1 MREHCIGGS
10 SPSAPSHRRGRQAR
24 NGMFGLLLLSVALA
38 ACSLAAAWGGE
49 FGEYTAHTD
58 MPSVPTSPADH
69 EGMWDPFVLRVP
81 GTGDAL
87 EVKSESTDGLR
98 PLAGF
103 DRLPWNGR
111 QIVRDASGN
120 WFVVIEQDGQKIL
133 LATGSGKS
141 TNPYRPRGGDL
152 EVMELV
158 GAEGEAVFPAQGE
171 ASRASMTIDGS
182 NRLHVIWHS
191 DDGLWHAEA
200 DLGNGAPPD
209 LREKGAWTTPRRLV
223 DGPCRP
229 GDIMSGAD
237 GGVVVS
243 YSSDDT
249 VYYQSVSGGE
259 PEAAGGLG
267 AGMSDMGRPGAKIPM
282 SERESQDAVMDLAP
296 DGSVYLAFRRD
307 FSIWVARRTPEGEW
321 LPAEQVAREYAFH
334 PSIMVADGRPLVT
347 FLHDGI
353 RSMPLDLGEKI
364 SQRAGGGSAIGYA
377 KLTED
382 GWRTD
387 SIVRAEE
394 IVVMRRGMWGKRGTG
409 RVFPQIEQ
417 LGWPVMFRD
426 RHGVVWAL
434 WQNTTRRWACT
445 ARWMGEEFGQVHECR
460 GPFNAP
466 ALPVNA
472 EKHAPA
478 DATDVGLLFYAAAA
492 GGNDRAVFDR
502 LRIPSLSVA
511 EEREVLFLDS
521 LEVGATTGVDF
532 ALNQMTKPSQYPAL
546 SPRGDNPVVWGA
558 SVSKRGDTYVMG
570 YSSPL
575 EDGGSSHGVA
585 TSSDG
590 VHFEMVDK
598 LPDDLPE
605 AEETPTRPLAY
616 WKGNPANTPPPYYEN
631 PDQTDPAK
639 KYMRLAFSTENRGTY
654 WVEYSPDGTKWT
666 EGAQTTAT
674 EAMRERGRPSFFDP
688 TDPER
693 PIRIYSRVYT
703 ETGRSWG
710 VTWTKDLVGWSGLEH
725 LLDPDD
731 PYGSDPEQAGIGS
744 TGKSYTMRGQVY
756 MDSVAGKGE
765 DEIYATSV
773 RVAEGLYFCFY
784 WPGTT
789 GRPLTDVGLAVS
801 RDGFNFTRV
810 KNGERVLPVG
820 PPGAWDSGYIFQM
833 SPMLDGDIVRVY
845 YRGTAGRRE
854 GTDGFGHNL
863 TEIGMATIRVNGW
876 TYYTP
881 QAGHDQAT
889 VTTIPIESPVGERR
903 GLTVNLEGAAGNPG
917 AFAVEVLDAATFE
930 PIKGFHL
937 AACRVQAKD
946 GLAVPVTWRG
956 GKVLPAGRD
965 IRLRFHLRT
974 PGTRLY
980 SFGFRSDAPGSQ

>member
-1 MREHCIGGS
+1 MREHHIGGS
-10 SPSAPSHRRGRQAR
+10 TLSGPSYRRGSRSKG
-24 NGMFGLLLLSVALA
+24 GMCGLLLWSLVLA
-38 ACSLAAAWGGE
+38 ACSLPTASGGE
-49 FGEYTAHTD
+49 FGEYPSHSD
-58 MPSVPTSPADH
+58 MPPVPTDTADF
-69 EGMWDPFVLRVP
+69 EGMWDPFVLRAL
-81 GTGDAL
+81 GTGDPL
-87 EVKSESTDGLR
+87 EVKTESTDDVRVLS
-98 PLAGF
+98 GF

-111 QIVRDASGN
+111 QIARDASGN
-120 WFVVIEQDGQKIL
+120 WFVAIEQNGTIL

-141 TNPYRPRGGDL
+141 ANPYRPRGGDL
-152 EVMELV
+152 PATALV
-158 GAEGEAVFPAQGE
+158 GSEGEAVLSGQGE
-171 ASRASMTIDGS
+171 ASRASMTIDDD
-182 NRLHVIWHS
+182 NHLHVIWHS
-191 DDGLWHAEA
+191 KDGLWHTEAE
-200 DLGNGAPPD
+200 LGEGPPTQ
-209 LREKGAWTTPRRLV
+209 LGEKGTWTAPRRLV
-223 DGPCRP
+223 EGPCRP
-229 GDIMSGAD
+229 GDIMSGV
-237 GGVVVS
+237 GGDVVVS

-249 VYYQSVSGGE
+249 VYYQSASGGE
-259 PEAAGGLG
+259 PEVAGGLG
-267 AGMSDMGRPGAKIPM
+267 AGVPAMEGRGDKIPM

-307 FSIWVARRTPEGEW
+307 FAVWVARRTPTGEW
-321 LPAEQVAREYAFH
+321 LPAELVAREYAFH
-334 PSIMVADGRPLVT
+334 PSVMVADGRPLVT

-353 RSMPLDLGEKI
+353 RSMPLDLGEDI
-364 SQRAGGGSAIGYA
+364 RLRAGGGSTIGYA
-377 KLTED
+377 TLTES
-382 GWRTD
+382 GWRTG

-394 IVVMRRGMWGKRGTG
+394 IVVFRRGMWAKRGTG

-426 RHGVVWAL
+426 CHGVVWAL
-434 WQNTTRRWACT
+434 WQNTTRRWAYS

-472 EKHAPA
+472 EKYAPA
-478 DATDVGLLFYAAAA
+478 DAADVGLLFYAAAA
-492 GGNDRAVFDR
+492 GGNDRAIFDR

-521 LEVGATTGVDF
+521 LEVGAATAVDF
-532 ALNQMTKPSQYPAL
+532 ALNQMAKPSQYPAL

-575 EDGGSSHGVA
+575 EDGGSRRGLA
-585 TSSDG
+585 ISSDG
-590 VHFEMVDK
+590 VHFEMVDE
-598 LPDDLPE
+598 LPEDLPE
-605 AEETPTRPLAY
+605 AEESPTRPLAY
-616 WKGNPANTPPPYYEN
+616 WRGDPANSPPPYYEN

-639 KYMRLAFSTENRGTY
+639 KYMRLTFSIEDRGTY
-654 WVEYSPDGTKWT
+654 WVEYSPDGTQWT
-666 EGAQTTAT
+666 ERVQTTAA
-674 EAMRERGRPSFFDP
+674 EAMRENARPTFFDP
-688 TDPER
+688 TDRER

-710 VTWTKDLVGWSGLEH
+710 VTWSRDLVSWSGLEH

-731 PYGSDPEQAGIGS
+731 PYGAVPEQSAIGS
-744 TGKSYTMRGQVY
+744 TGKNYTMRGQVY
-756 MDSVAGKGE
+756 MASVAGKGE

-773 RVAEGLYFCFY
+773 RFAEGLYFCFY
-784 WPGTT
+784 WPGMT

-820 PPGAWDSGYIFQM
+820 PPGVWDSGYIFQM

-854 GTDGFGHNL
+854 GTDSFEHNL

-876 TYYTP
+876 TYYTRR
-881 QAGHDQAT
+881 AGHDQAT
-889 VTTIPIESPVGERR
+889 VTTIPIESPVGVSKR
-903 GLTVNLEGAAGNPG
+903 LAVNFEGAAGNAG
-917 AFAVEVLDAATFE
+917 AFGVEVLDAATCE
-930 PIKGFHL
+930 PLEGFHMADCL
-937 AACRVQAKD
+937 AQAED

-956 GKVLPAGRD
+956 GDTLPAGRD
-965 IRLRFHLRT
+965 IRLRFHLRA

-980 SFGFRSDAPGSQ
+980 SFGFRSDAPASR

>member
-1 MREHCIGGS
+1 MN
-10 SPSAPSHRRGRQAR
+10 RGTQFR
-24 NGMFGLLLLSVALA
+24 GLMLTAAVALVSVA
-38 ACSLAAAWGGE
+38 GGE
-49 FGEYTAHTD
+49 FGEYPSHTD
-58 MPSVPTSPADH
+58 MPPVPTSPADY

-81 GTGDAL
+81 GTVDPL
-87 EVKSESTDGLR
+87 EVKSESTDGVRL
-98 PLAGF
+98 LSGF

-111 QIVRDASGN
+111 QIARDAAGN
-120 WFVVIEQDGQKIL
+120 WFVAIEQDGRKIL

-141 TNPYRPRGGDL
+141 ASPYRPRGGDL

-158 GAEGEAVFPAQGE
+158 GSEGEAVFPAQGE
-171 ASRASMTIDGS
+171 VSRASMVIDDD
-182 NRLHVIWHS
+182 NHLHVIWHS
-191 DDGLWHAEA
+191 EDGLWHVEA
-200 DLGNGAPPD
+200 ALGEGAPTH
-209 LREKGAWTTPRRLV
+209 LREEEAWTAPRRLV
-223 DGPCRP
+223 EGPCRP
-229 GDIMSGAD
+229 GDIMVSA
-237 GGVVVS
+237 GGNVVVS

-267 AGMSDMGRPGAKIPM
+267 AGMPDMEGRGDKIPM

-307 FSIWVARRTPEGEW
+307 FAIWVARRTPAGEW
-321 LPAEQVAREYAFH
+321 LPAERIAREYAFH

-353 RSMPLDLGEKI
+353 RRIPLDIGEDLR
-364 SQRAGGGSAIGYA
+364 QRAGGGSTIGYA
-377 KLTED
+377 TPTES
-382 GWRTD
+382 GWRTGA
-387 SIVRAEE
+387 IVSAEE
-394 IVVMRRGMWGKRGTG
+394 IVVFRRGMWGKRGTG

-434 WQNTTRRWACT
+434 WQNTTRRWAYS
-445 ARWMGEEFGQVHECR
+445 ARWMGEEFGQVQECR

-466 ALPVNA
+466 ALAVNA

-478 DATDVGLLFYAAAA
+478 DAADVGLLFFAAAA
-492 GGNDRAVFDR
+492 GGNDRAIFDR

-511 EEREVLFLDS
+511 DEREVLFLDS
-521 LEVGATTGVDF
+521 LEVGGTTGVDF
-532 ALNQMTKPSQYPAL
+532 VLNQMTKPSPYPAL
-546 SPRGDNPVVWGA
+546 SPRGDNCVVWGA
-558 SVSKRGDTYVMG
+558 SVSKRGDTYAMS

-575 EDGGSSHGVA
+575 EDGSSLRGVA
-585 TSSDG
+585 ISPDG
-590 VHFEMVDK
+590 VHFEMVDS
-598 LPDDLPE
+598 LPEDLPE
-605 AEETPTRPLAY
+605 AEETPDRPLAY
-616 WKGNPANTPPPYYEN
+616 WRGSPENSPPAYYEN
-631 PDQTDPAK
+631 PDQTDPQK
-639 KYMRLAFSTENRGTY
+639 KYMRLAFSTEDRGTY
-654 WVEYSPDGTKWT
+654 WVEYSPDGTQWS
-666 EGAQTTAT
+666 ERMQTTAT

-710 VTWTKDLVGWSGLEH
+710 VAWTRDLVSWSGLEH

-731 PYGSDPEQAGIGS
+731 PYGTVPEQSAIGA

-773 RVAEGLYFCFY
+773 RFAEGLYFCFY
-784 WPGTT
+784 WPGAT

-810 KNGERVLPVG
+810 KNGERVLPLG

-833 SPMLDGDIVRVY
+833 YPMLDGDIVRVY

-854 GTDGFGHNL
+854 GTDGFEHNL

-881 QAGHDQAT
+881 RAGQDQAT
-889 VTTIPIESPVGERR
+889 LTTIPIASPVGEGK
-903 GLTVNLEGAAGNPG
+903 GLAVNLKGAAGNPG
-917 AFAVEVLDAATFE
+917 AFAVEVLDAATCE
-930 PIKGFHL
+930 PLEGFHL
-937 AACRVQAKD
+937 ADCLAPAED

-956 GKVLPAGRD
+956 GDTLPAGRD
-965 IRLRFHLRT
+965 IRLRFHLRA
-974 PGTRLY
+974 PRTRLY
-980 SFGFRSDAPGSQ
+980 SFGFRSDTPASRTP